1 MVSESSEKVLSQ
13 ENPGIEN
20 IRNRVEGM
28 LYELIEEM
36 NEKRPEDQRI
46 ATGKTTQLFGE
57 GSVLDSL
64 GLVNLIVAFEQKI
77 QSDLGFPITLADER
91 AMAQK
96 PNPFRSV
103 ELLVDYAVM
112 LIKEKANG

>member
-1 MVSESSEKVLSQ
+1 MVLESFKKVLSQ
-13 ENPGIEN
+13 KKPVIEN
-20 IRNRVEGM
+20 IRNQVEEM
-28 LYELIEEM
+28 LFELIEEM

-46 ATGKTTQLFGE
+46 EKGESTQLFGE

-77 QSDLGFPITLADER
+77 QGDLGFPITLADER

>member
-1 MVSESSEKVLSQ
+1 MVSESIEKAFSQ
-13 ENPGIEN
+13 ENPEIEN
-20 IRNRVEGM
+20 IRKRVEGM
-28 LYELIEEM
+28 LFELIEEV
-36 NEKRPEDQRI
+36 NEKLPEDQRI
-46 ATGKTTQLFGE
+46 AKGKSTQLFGE

-96 PNPFRSV
+96 PNPFRSI
-103 ELLVDYAVM
+103 ELLVDYAAM